1 MMDVCDTH
9 THPYK
14 GTSLRRM
21 GRRVKADG
29 AGSGLSSRLMSG
41 GRIPCGVFGPRSGF
55 DLPVDKSVTSVN
67 EDAYRLVSA

>member
-14 GTSLRRM
+14 GISLRRM
-21 GRRVKADG
+21 ARRVKAAE
-29 AGSGLSSRLMSG
+29 AGSGLSSRLMPG
-41 GRIPCGVFGPRSGF
+41 QRIPRGVFGPRFEF